1 MKVVEYRKP
10 REGKKD
16 KVCMKVVFSNQ
27 EWAII
32 LIAAVF
38 VSLGIFASNGVSVQY
53 KGNLVEAVAGA
64 YLMFAIFFYAVWFF
78 VSEWAIYYARK
89 KGTIV
94 KRTE

>member
-1 MKVVEYRKP
+1 MIVEEHRVARK
-10 REGKKD
+10 GKKD
-16 KVCMKVVFSNQ
+16 KVWKEVKYSSQ